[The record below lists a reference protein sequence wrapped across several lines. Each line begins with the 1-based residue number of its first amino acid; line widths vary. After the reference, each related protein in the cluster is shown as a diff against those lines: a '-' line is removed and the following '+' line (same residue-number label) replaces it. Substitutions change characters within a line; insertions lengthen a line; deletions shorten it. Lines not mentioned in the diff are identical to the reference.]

1 MVSTSAPCSPT
12 TARPTAPASSA
23 RPVSTSASVTT
34 SPAPTLHAPTA
45 RQNALSRPPCVSGP
59 TFAIGPTPRNAINT
73 CNLGCTTTTSP
84 ARMVVSPTLRLS
96 AGPILP
102 VQRLDSPQPP
112 ADRGSATSQIY
123 CLVSRPP
130 AYFRPLIPPSNRCKG
145 SGESERKSTHVNCF
159 RKIGNSGTHVHVGK

>member
-102 VQRLDSPQPP
+102 VQRLDSPHAPAHPP
-112 ADRGSATSQIY
+112 TVNPTLSQKKGKDGAPKY
-123 CLVSRPP
+123 LEVSVR
-130 AYFRPLIPPSNRCKG
+130 L
-145 SGESERKSTHVNCF
+145 
-159 RKIGNSGTHVHVGK
+159 